1 MCVCVSAAEG
11 FSKAGN
17 GCGCG
22 VQALNIEGM
31 FGPVCVCVCGSGVS
45 APDSKAENGYGCG
58 VEALNPEGMRERGER
73 EREERKREREREE
86 REN

>member
-31 FGPVCVCVCGSGVS
+31 FGPVCVYVGV
-45 APDSKAENGYGCG
+45 GCLRLIPKLKMDMDVG
-58 VEALNPEGMRERGER
+58 L
-73 EREERKREREREE
+73 KL
-86 REN
+86 